1 MENLIN
7 FLKELFTKPMIC
19 WSATDYIII
28 TILFVACLCIFFVV
42 LGAICGFI
50 NWLKIRKKRK

>member
-28 TILFVACLCIFFVV
+28 TVFFIACLFIFFVV
-42 LGAICGFI
+42 LGVICGFI
-50 NWLKIRKKRK
+50 NWLKKRRNKK

>member
-28 TILFVACLCIFFVV
+28 AILFVACLCIFCVV

-50 NWLKIRKKRK
+50 NWLKKRRKRK

>member
-7 FLKELFTKPMIC
+7 FLKELFTKPMIY
-19 WSATDYIII
+19 WSATDYIVI
-28 TILFVACLCIFFVV
+28 TILVVACLSVFFVV

-50 NWLKIRKKRK
+50 SWLKKRKKRK